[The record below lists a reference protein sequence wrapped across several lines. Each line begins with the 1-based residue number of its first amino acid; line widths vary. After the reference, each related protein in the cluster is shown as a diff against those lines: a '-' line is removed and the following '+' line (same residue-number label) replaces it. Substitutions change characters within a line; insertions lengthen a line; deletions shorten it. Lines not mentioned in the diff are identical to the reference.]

1 MRRIFFT
8 QKMATA
14 TISGHK
20 RATTRDHQKA
30 LGEWEACT
38 GSWRKPSSVKPF
50 AIIDITSNAENTWQ
64 HTIDNFYA
72 VGFDAIEDFLSCSFS
87 NPNNSPIVEFLT
99 KSPTKSSI
107 SFLLL

>member
-72 VGFDAIEDFLSCSFS
+72 EGFDAIEDFRRFMFDTGLQRYAKAEHLYYHEYRV
-87 NPNNSPIVEFLT
+87 VEAVV
-99 KSPTKSSI
+99 
-107 SFLLL
+107 